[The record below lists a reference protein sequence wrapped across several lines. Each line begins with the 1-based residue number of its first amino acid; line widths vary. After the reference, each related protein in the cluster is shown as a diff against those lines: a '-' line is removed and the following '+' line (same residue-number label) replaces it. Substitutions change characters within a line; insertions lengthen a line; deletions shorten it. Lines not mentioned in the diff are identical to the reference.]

1 MTSDQEMQELAE
13 QATEGPWASQGYDDE
28 EHGTWFTGG
37 GEGMKE
43 HAIGF
48 TSDSILFGMSA
59 EQSEKDAAFI
69 AASRE
74 WVPETLNR
82 LDQIRELHK
91 PGRVNIPDWKGLYCI
106 LCREPYPCPTVRIL
120 EGSQQ

>member
-1 MTSDQEMQELAE
+1 MTTDQEMRELADG
-13 QATEGPWASQGYDDE
+13 ATEGPWASQGYDDE

-69 AASRE
+69 TASRE
-74 WVPETLNR
+74 
-82 LDQIRELHK
+82 
-91 PGRVNIPDWKGLYCI
+91 
-106 LCREPYPCPTVRIL
+106 
-120 EGSQQ
+120 